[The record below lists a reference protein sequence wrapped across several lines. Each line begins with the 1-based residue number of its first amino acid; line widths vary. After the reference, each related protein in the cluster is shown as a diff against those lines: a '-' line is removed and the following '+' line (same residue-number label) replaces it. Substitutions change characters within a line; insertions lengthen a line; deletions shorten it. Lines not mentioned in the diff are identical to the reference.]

1 MQRFNLGLLKSPHW
15 YKNKESL
22 IHLENNSKLHENLEQ
37 TKKAKNNIF
46 NEKEDWSKL
55 TDDTIKRENDNENK
69 INIRKKT
76 TRVIRGKKMKRRA
89 KATQI
94 IAQRKN

>member
-1 MQRFNLGLLKSPHW
+1 MQRFNFGLLKSPQW

-22 IHLENNSKLHENLEQ
+22 THLENNSKSHENLEKK
-37 TKKAKNNIF
+37 KKAKNNIF

-55 TDDTIKRENDNENK
+55 TEDTIKRENDNEKK

-76 TRVIRGKKMKRRA
+76 TWVIRGKKMKRRA